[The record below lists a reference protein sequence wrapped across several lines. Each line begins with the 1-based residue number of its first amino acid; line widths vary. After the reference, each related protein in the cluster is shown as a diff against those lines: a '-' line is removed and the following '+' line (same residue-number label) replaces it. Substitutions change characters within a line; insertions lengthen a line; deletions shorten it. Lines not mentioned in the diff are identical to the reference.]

1 MDGKFSAA
9 HACRVVNLTLMLHAT
24 CVVQL
29 RQQNQC
35 NSCACITPTMCE
47 HAFRGEELN
56 FFFGYSVFSVRK
68 RISQRNET
76 VKNEMYFMSGI
87 CE

>member
-1 MDGKFSAA
+1 MQHALCSYGSKTSAI
-9 HACRVVNLTLMLHAT
+9 RVLA
-24 CVVQL
+24 
-29 RQQNQC
+29 
-35 NSCACITPTMCE
+35 ITPTMCE
-47 HAFRGEELN
+47 HAFNGEELN

-76 VKNEMYFMSGI
+76 VKNEMYFMRGI